1 MLERLTRGLIRDPG
15 VLRSSAARYAG
26 ALLIAIASILLRH
39 LLDPIFVLR
48 APRMTTDVAVAIS
61 AWLFGF
67 GPGLLTTA
75 LCESAAAWLYLAP
88 AGALWATPADRIS
101 LLVSTLSAIAVV
113 TIVASL
119 KRALTELAMAKE
131 AAEKANESKDRF
143 LSMTAHELRTPL
155 NSIVL
160 STSLLRR
167 GPHAPERVAAAV
179 ERIDRATRNMTEMV
193 DELVDSARISSGQ
206 FKIAPVPIDLVIV
219 VQSAVELMR
228 PSADAK
234 RIALIANIGPGP
246 ATVNG
251 DPRRLQESLS
261 NLLDNAIKFTPNDGR
276 IEVSVAV
283 LHGQVQVSVKDTGM
297 GIEGEFLPRVF
308 ERFAQA
314 DPKTPGYR
322 NAGLGLGL
330 SIVKHIVELH
340 GGTIAAHSEGRERG
354 ARFTIALPISEAD

>member
-1 MLERLTRGLIRDPG
+1 MLERLTRDRGA
-15 VLRSSAARYAG
+15 LRSFAARYAG
-26 ALLIAIASILLRH
+26 ALLIAVASILLRH

-48 APRMTTDVAVAIS
+48 APRMTTNVAAAIT

-88 AGALWATPADRIS
+88 AGSLWATPADRIS
-101 LLVSTLSAIAVV
+101 LLVSTLSGIALV
-113 TIVASL
+113 TIVSSL
-119 KRALTELAMAKE
+119 RRALAELALAKE
-131 AAEKANESKDRF
+131 AAEEANDAKDRF

-160 STSLLRR
+160 STSLLRS
-167 GPHAPERVAAAV
+167 GPQAPERAAAAV
-179 ERIDRATRNMTEMV
+179 ERIDRAARNMTEMV

-206 FKIAPVPIDLVIV
+206 FKITPAPIDLVAV

-234 RIALIANIGPGP
+234 RITLIAHTGNGP
-246 ATVNG
+246 ATVKG
-251 DPRRLQESLS
+251 DPQRLQESVS
-261 NLLDNAIKFTPNDGR
+261 NLLDNAIKFTPNGGR
-276 IEVSVAV
+276 IEVSLAV
-283 LHGQVQVSVKDTGM
+283 LDRRVHVSVKDSGM
-297 GIEGEFLPRVF
+297 GIDGEFLPRVF

-314 DPKTPGYR
+314 DPETLGHR
-322 NAGLGLGL
+322 RAGLGLGL